1 MSVERDVL
9 GARPSRPRRR
19 NARAG
24 ARLGTFGPDGSGES
38 WRCRR
43 HRRSAGSGVPNNL
56 EIGHKILLTD
66 IYKRYNVTA
75 FD

>member
-1 MSVERDVL
+1 MPAVGRV
-9 GARPSRPRRR
+9 GVA
-19 NARAG
+19 AG
-24 ARLGTFGPDGSGES
+24 IDG
-38 WRCRR
+38 RQDP
-43 HRRSAGSGVPNNL
+43 GVPNNL